1 MKLKTTIFA
10 GMLAIAASASAQFA
24 NTGGSQVASVD
35 TEDYDR
41 ITISYNPQTIS
52 FDYDGADDIT
62 ATGFSLG
69 YTHGFSV
76 SKQYPLFVEVGARLN
91 YAFHSD
97 DYDELVA
104 GNDYYDD
111 YEVVGT
117 IKQKTNY
124 MNLVVPV
131 NIAYKFAVGK
141 VYITPYTGIT
151 LKANILAKSSF
162 SADDVESGYEDAADD
177 YVDENYE
184 DIDHFDKKDVGKDGQ
199 WKRFQFG
206 WQIGAGVDF
215 NNYYVG
221 LHYGLDFSEL
231 AKKTNSSNWAITL
244 GYNF

>member
-41 ITISYNPQTIS
+41 ITISYNPQTLS
-52 FDYDGADDIT
+52 PDYDNADNTT

-97 DYDELVA
+97 DYDELV
-104 GNDYYDD
+104 NN
-111 YEVVGT
+111 YEKVVAT

-141 VYITPYTGIT
+141 AYITPYTGIT
-151 LKANILAKSSF
+151 LKANILAKTSY
-162 SADDVESGYEDAADD
+162 SADDVESGYEDAVDK
-177 YVDENYE
+177 YMDENYE
-184 DIDHFDKKDVGKDGQ
+184 DVDRFDKKDVGKDDQ
-199 WKRFQFG
+199 WKRFQIG

-221 LHYGLDFSEL
+221 LHYGLDFSEI
-231 AKKTNSSNWAITL
+231 AKKLKSSNWAITL